1 MAVKLRLQRHGRRN
15 RPFYR
20 IVAIEGRRRRDG
32 KELEVVGH
40 YDPIVKED
48 NTLVKVERARY
59 WLSVGAQP
67 SATVADILKKHGVDV
82 STRGK

>member
-1 MAVKLRLQRHGRRN
+1 MAVRLRLQRHGRRN

-40 YDPIVKED
+40 YDPIAEKD
-48 NTLVKVERARY
+48 NTVVKVERAKY

-82 STRGK
+82 LGRGK

>member
-40 YDPIVKED
+40 YDPIAKED
-48 NTLVKVERARY
+48 NTVVKVERAKY

-82 STRGK
+82 LGRGK

>member
-1 MAVKLRLQRHGRRN
+1 MAVRLRLKRHGRRN

-20 IVAIEGRRRRDG
+20 IVAIDGRKRRDG

-40 YDPIVKED
+40 YDPIAKKD
-48 NTLVKVERARY
+48 NTSVKLDRVQY

-67 SATVADILKKHGVDV
+67 SDAVADILKKHGVQL
-82 STRGK
+82 TRRRK